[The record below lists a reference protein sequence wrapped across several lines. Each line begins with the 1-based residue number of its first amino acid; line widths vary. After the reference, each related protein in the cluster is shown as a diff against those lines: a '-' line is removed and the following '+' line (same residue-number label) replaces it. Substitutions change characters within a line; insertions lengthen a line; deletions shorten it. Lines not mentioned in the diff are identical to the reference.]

1 MNAADQMIMFLGNS
15 TMSDEPPNPQ
25 DTYNA
30 AGGLISTLG
39 NAMEASIDTGSRYNN
54 SEDSADGNTTKVESA
69 VSANRDFYD
78 IGLNSNNLYESFVL
92 NYYL

>member
-25 DTYNA
+25 DTFNA
-30 AGGLISTLG
+30 AGGLINTLG

-54 SEDSADGNTTKVESA
+54 TEDGSDGNTTKVDSA
-69 VSANRDFYD
+69 VSIGTYVTVILGLSIKQFTFYLF
-78 IGLNSNNLYESFVL
+78 ILSL
-92 NYYL
+92 